1 MEKGKEPQQK
11 KVEKIGSV
19 MVVGGGVGGMQ
30 AALDLANSGFK
41 VYLVEESSAIGG
53 RMAQLDKTFPT
64 NDCSMCTISPK
75 LVETGRHLNIQL
87 MMDSEVMKVDGQA
100 GNFSVTVRHK
110 PRYIDISKC
119 TGCSEC
125 AQVCPIITTSRFD
138 EGMAQQRAAYKL
150 YPQAVPNAY
159 AIEKLGIAPC
169 RDACPAGQR
178 AQGYI
183 ALIREGRY
191 DDAMRVIKEDN
202 PFPGICGRIC
212 NHRCEEACNRNLV
225 DQPLSIASLKRFVAD
240 RVYAQPYLP
249 VDPLAYKFEE
259 KVAIVGAGPC
269 GLTAAKDLRKLGYP
283 VTIFEALPLA
293 GGMLRVG
300 IPDYRLPPQVVDRE
314 VREIIDLGIDLR
326 LNTPVTDLDE
336 VMKEGFKSVLI
347 AVGAHEGRK
356 LPIPGANLP
365 EVLINTQFL
374 RDVSLMNLGLR
385 IADFGLKDEKS
396 SSAPPDPPTESN
408 PQSAIRNPQSV
419 VQGRHVLVLGGG
431 NVAMDCARTALRLG
445 AAKVEMACLES
456 REKMPASIE
465 EIHEGEEEG
474 ITVYPSRSFK
484 RILDKDGH
492 VAGVEAVKVTF
503 MEFDGEGRLN
513 LQTEEGSEHI
523 LPCEVVIFAI
533 GQRAGLAFIPE
544 SAGVGVTRMSTIAVN
559 PNTYAATRPGVFA
572 AGDATTGTAYVIE
585 AVAAGHK
592 AAASMHRYLRGEEME
607 PAPRPELPV
616 VKMVKEEVQE
626 RVAKGEVN
634 VTPRVKMAASPAGH
648 RVSSFTEVSLGYTE
662 EEAKAEASRCLACGI
677 CSECLSCYYKCG
689 LNAINHDMVET
700 QEEVNVGSVILAPG
714 YEVYNARLSQ
724 EYGLGRYPNVLNAL
738 QFERIL
744 SASGPTLGHVQRPSD
759 KKVPKK
765 IAFLQCVGSRD
776 QNHPY
781 CSAVCCMYATK
792 EAIIAREHEKEV
804 EPTIFFIDIRAYGK
818 GFDAYY
824 ERAKKEY
831 GVRYVRCA
839 ISRVVENPRTKNL
852 LITYL
857 DEAGEI
863 REEEF
868 DLVVLSV
875 GMVPSASTK
884 ELAKNIG
891 IELDAHGFA
900 KTDSLT
906 PLATS
911 RRGVYVCGVFQGP
924 KDIPE
929 TVAQASG
936 AAAAASE
943 ILSEV
948 RGTMVARKEYPAQKE
963 VKEEEP
969 RIGVFVC
976 HCGNNIGGV
985 VNVPAVKEYA
995 ASLGSVVF
1003 ADENLYTCSQD
1014 TQEKIKKAIE
1024 EHRLNRV
1031 IVASCTPRTH
1041 EPLFQETIREAGLNP
1056 YLFDMA
1062 NIRDQ
1067 CSWVHMHEKEAATSK
1082 ARDLVR
1088 MAVAN
1093 ARLIRPLEEL
1103 TKGVI
1108 KRGLV
1113 IGGGLSGMTAALGL
1127 AEQGFEA
1134 VLVEKEA
1141 ELGGNLR
1148 HLKTTLDGKDVSR
1161 YLEELTARVTQHPR
1175 IQVFTN
1181 AVITEFSGYVGNYKT
1196 SLMVGPRMFSREV
1209 EHGVTLL
1216 ATGGEEL
1223 KPKEYLYGQD
1233 KRVLTQLEMEA
1244 FLHGDGRK
1252 IQELKEVVMIQCVG
1266 SRNEERPYCSRV
1278 CCAEA
1283 VKNAL
1288 TLKALNPKARV
1299 TILYRDMRMY
1309 GTLEEDY
1316 ARARKAGIRFLR
1328 YEEDR
1333 KPEVTQEDGRLRLTF
1348 YNPVLR
1354 ENLSYQPDLL
1364 VLSTA
1369 TIAAD
1374 TAELASMLKVP
1385 RTADGFFLEAHMKLR
1400 PVDFSSEGLFL
1411 CGIAHSPKTIEE
1423 SLCQASAAVARA
1435 CTVLA
1440 KDQIQISGVVSVVDP
1455 DKCAACLTCVRV
1467 CPYNVPVINKEGVAE
1482 IEAAM
1487 CHGCGICASECPG
1500 KAIKLQHFTD
1510 EQVMAKCDVIIEV
1523 LSDVFKGE
1531 RV

>member
-11 KVEKIGSV
+11 NAEKIGAV

-125 AQVCPIITTSRFD
+125 AQVCPIITPGRFD

-159 AIEKLGIAPC
+159 AIEKLGVSPC

-249 VDPLAYKFEE
+249 PDPLPYNYEE
-259 KVAIVGAGPC
+259 KVAIIGAGPC

-314 VREIIDLGIDLR
+314 VREIVDLGIDLR
-326 LNTPVTDLDE
+326 LNTPVTDLDG
-336 VMKEGFKSVLI
+336 VMNEGFKSVLI

-374 RDVSLMNLGLR
+374 RDVSLSNIG
-385 IADFGLKDEKS
+385 IGSGNGHPHPKS
-396 SSAPPDPPTESN
+396 
-408 PQSAIRNPQSV
+408 I
-419 VQGRHVLVLGGG
+419 VQKRHVLVLGGG
-431 NVAMDCARTALRLG
+431 NVAMDCARTAVRLG
-445 AAKVEMACLES
+445 AARVDMACLES
-456 REKMPASIE
+456 REKMPASME
-465 EIHEGEEEG
+465 EIHEAEEEG
-474 ITVYPSRSFK
+474 ITIYPSRSFK
-484 RILDKDGH
+484 RVLDREGH

-503 MEFDGEGRLN
+503 MEFDAEGRLN
-513 LQTEEGSEHI
+513 LETEEGSEHL

-544 SAGVGVTRMSTIAVN
+544 SAGVGTTRMSTIAVN

-607 PAPRPELPV
+607 PAPKPELPV
-616 VKMVKEEVQE
+616 VKFTKDQIQE
-626 RVAKGEVN
+626 RLVTGELK
-634 VTPRVKMAASPAGH
+634 VTPRVKMAQSPAGQ
-648 RVSSFTEVSLGYTE
+648 RVSSFREVSLGYTE

-677 CSECLSCYYKCG
+677 CSECLSCVYKCG

-700 QEEVNVGSVILAPG
+700 QEEVRVGSIILAPG

-759 KKVPKK
+759 GKAPRK

-792 EAIIAREHEKEV
+792 EAIIAKEHEKEV

-824 ERAKKEY
+824 ERARKEY

-839 ISRVVENPRTKNL
+839 ISRVVEDPRTKNL
-852 LITYL
+852 RITYL
-857 DEAGEI
+857 DEGGEMQ
-863 REEEF
+863 EEEF

-875 GMVPSASTK
+875 GMVPAASTK
-884 ELAKNIG
+884 ELAKNVE
-891 IELDAHGFA
+891 IELDANGFA
-900 KTDSLT
+900 KTDPLD
-906 PLATS
+906 PLATT
-911 RRGVYVCGVFQGP
+911 RPGVYVCGVFQGP

-936 AAAAASE
+936 AAAAASQ

-948 RGTMVARKEYPAQKE
+948 RGTLVARKEYPPQKE

-995 ASLGSVVF
+995 ASLGAVVF

-1024 EHRLNRV
+1024 EHKLNRV

-1067 CSWVHMHEKEAATSK
+1067 CSWVHMHEKEVATSK

-1113 IGGGLSGMTAALGL
+1113 IGGGLAGMTAALGL
-1127 AEQGFEA
+1127 AGQGFEA

-1181 AVITEFSGYVGNYKT
+1181 AVITDFSGYVGNYKT
-1196 SLMVGPRMFSREV
+1196 SLMVGPRMFSRDV
-1209 EHGVTLL
+1209 EHGVTIL
-1216 ATGGEEL
+1216 ATGGEEY

-1233 KRVLTQLEMEA
+1233 QRVLTQLEMEA
-1244 FLHGDGRK
+1244 FLHGDRRK
-1252 IQELKEVVMIQCVG
+1252 IEELKEVVMIQCVG

-1288 TLKALNPKARV
+1288 TLKSLNPKARV
-1299 TILYRDMRMY
+1299 VILYRDMRMY

-1354 ENLSYQPDLL
+1354 E
-1364 VLSTA
+1364 
-1369 TIAAD
+1369 
-1374 TAELASMLKVP
+1374 
-1385 RTADGFFLEAHMKLR
+1385 R
-1400 PVDFSSEGLFL
+1400 LFL
-1411 CGIAHSPKTIEE
+1411 CGIAHSPKNIEE
-1423 SLCQASAAVARA
+1423 SLSQASAAVSRA

-1440 KDQIQISGVVSVVDP
+1440 KDEIQISGVVSVVDP

-1467 CPYNVPVINKEGVAE
+1467 CPYNVPVINKDGVAE

-1523 LSDVFKGE
+1523 LSDVFRGE
-1531 RV
+1531 QV

>member
-1 MEKGKEPQQK
+1 MRKATGHQQE
-11 KVEKIGSV
+11 KVEKTGAV
-19 MVVGGGVGGMQ
+19 MIVGGGVGGMQ

-41 VYLVEESSAIGG
+41 VYLVEETTAIGG

-100 GNFSVTVRHK
+100 GNFRVTVRHK

-125 AQVCPIITTSRFD
+125 AQVCPIITPSRFD

-159 AIEKLGIAPC
+159 AIEKRGIAPC
-169 RDACPAGQR
+169 RDACPTGQR

-191 DDAMRVIKEDN
+191 EDAMRVIKEDN

-212 NHRCEEACNRNLV
+212 NHRCEDACNRNLV
-225 DQPLSIASLKRFVAD
+225 DQPLSVASLKRFVTD
-240 RVYAQPYLP
+240 QVYQQSYLP
-249 VDPLAYKFEE
+249 PDPLPYQYEE

-269 GLTAAKDLRKLGYP
+269 GLTAAKDLRKQGYP

-300 IPDYRLPPQVVDRE
+300 VPDYRLPPLIVDRE

-326 LNTPVTDLDE
+326 LNTPVTNLDDI
-336 VMKEGFKSVLI
+336 MNEGFKAVLI

-356 LPIPGANLP
+356 LPIPGADLP
-365 EVLINTQFL
+365 EVLINTKFL
-374 RDVSLMNLGLR
+374 RDVSLLGLG
-385 IADFGLKDEKS
+385 IQKDPSGSQIRDPKS
-396 SSAPPDPPTESN
+396 
-408 PQSAIRNPQSV
+408 I
-419 VQGRHVLVLGGG
+419 VQNRHVLVLGGG
-431 NVAMDCARTALRLG
+431 NVAADCARTAVRLG
-445 AAKVEMACLES
+445 AAKVDMACLES
-456 REKMPASIE
+456 REKMPAHPDE
-465 EIHEGEEEG
+465 VKEAEEEG
-474 ITVYPSRSFK
+474 ITLYNSRSFK
-484 RILDKDGH
+484 RVLDQDGH

-503 MEFDGEGRLN
+503 MEFDPEGRLK
-513 LQTEEGSEHI
+513 LETEEGSEHV
-523 LPCEVVIFAI
+523 LPCEVMIFAI

-544 SAGVGVTRMSTIAVN
+544 SAGVGITRMSTIAVN
-559 PNTYAATRPGVFA
+559 PNTFAATRPGVFA
-572 AGDATTGTAYVIE
+572 AGDVTTGTAFVVE
-585 AVAAGHK
+585 AVASGHK
-592 AAASMHRYLRGEEME
+592 SAASIHRYLRGEELE
-607 PAPRPELPV
+607 PAPQPELPV
-616 VKMVKEEVQE
+616 VKLTKEELQE
-626 RVAKGEVN
+626 RVASGDVRVATRLRIE
-634 VTPRVKMAASPAGH
+634 PRPVHQRK
-648 RVSSFTEVSLGYTE
+648 SSFAEVSPGYTE
-662 EEAKAEASRCLACGI
+662 EEAKAEAARCLACGI
-677 CSECLSCYYKCG
+677 CSECLCCYYKCG
-689 LNAINHDMVET
+689 LGAINHNMVET
-700 QEEVNVGSVILAPG
+700 QEEVQVGSIILSPG
-714 YEVYNARLSQ
+714 YQVYNARLSQ

-738 QFERIL
+738 QLERIL

-759 KKVPKK
+759 GRVPKK
-765 IAFLQCVGSRD
+765 VAFLQCVGSRD
-776 QNHPY
+776 QSHPY

-792 EAIIAREHEKEV
+792 EAIIAKEHEKEV

-824 ERAKKEY
+824 ERARKEY

-839 ISRVVENPRTKNL
+839 ISRVVEDPRTKNL
-852 LITYL
+852 RITYI
-857 DEAGEI
+857 DDAGEI
-863 REEEF
+863 KEEEF

-875 GMVPSASTK
+875 GMVPSASTS
-884 ELAKNIG
+884 ELAKNLG
-891 IELDAHGFA
+891 VELDPYGFA

-911 RRGVYVCGVFQGP
+911 RPGVYVCGVFQGP

-948 RGTMVARKEYPAQKE
+948 RGTMVTRKEYPEERE

-976 HCGNNIGGV
+976 RCGNNIGGV
-985 VNVPAVKEYA
+985 VNVPGVKEYA
-995 ASLGSVVF
+995 ASLGNVVY
-1003 ADENLYTCSQD
+1003 AEENLYTCSQD

-1024 EHRLNRV
+1024 EHKLNRV
-1031 IVASCTPRTH
+1031 IVASCSPRTH
-1041 EPLFQETIREAGLNP
+1041 EPLFQETIREAGLNR
-1056 YLFDMA
+1056 YLFEMA

-1067 CSWVHMHEKEAATSK
+1067 CSWVHMHQKEEATSK

-1093 ARLIRPLEEL
+1093 ARLIRPLEEQ

-1134 VLVEKEA
+1134 VLVEKEG

-1148 HLKTTLDGKDVSR
+1148 HLKTTLDGKDVPR
-1161 YLEELTARVTQHPR
+1161 YLEEVKAKVTRHPR
-1175 IQVFTN
+1175 IQVFAN
-1181 AVITEFSGYVGNYKT
+1181 AAVTDFSGYVGNFKS
-1196 SLMVGPRMFSREV
+1196 SLRVGLGGSSREI
-1209 EHGVTLL
+1209 EHGVTIV

-1223 KPKEYLYGQD
+1223 KPKEYLYGED
-1233 KRVLTQLEMEA
+1233 KRVLTQLELEG
-1244 FLHGDGRK
+1244 LLDGDGKRV
-1252 IQELKEVVMIQCVG
+1252 EGLKHVLMIQCVG

-1288 TLKALNPKARV
+1288 TIKTLNPKAQV

-1309 GTLEEDY
+1309 SHLEEDY
-1316 ARARKAGIRFLR
+1316 ARARKAGVRFLR

-1333 KPEVTQEDGRLRLTF
+1333 KPQVARRDGNLEVIF

-1354 ENLSYQPDLL
+1354 ENLSYYPDLL

-1369 TIAAD
+1369 TVPAD

-1400 PVDFSSEGLFL
+1400 PVDFASEGLFL
-1411 CGIAHSPKTIEE
+1411 CGVAHSPKLIEE
-1423 SLCQASAAVARA
+1423 SLSQASAAVSRA
-1435 CTVLA
+1435 CTILG
-1440 KDQIQISGVVSVVDP
+1440 KDQIQVGGVVSVVDP
-1455 DKCAACLTCVRV
+1455 EKCAACLTCVRV
-1467 CPYNVPVINKEGVAE
+1467 CPYNVPVINKDGVAE
-1482 IEAAM
+1482 IEVAM
-1487 CHGCGICASECPG
+1487 CQGCGICASECPG

-1510 EQVMAKCDVIIEV
+1510 EQILAKCDVLLEV
-1523 LSDVFKGE
+1523 LSDVLQGE
-1531 RV
+1531 AV

>member
-1 MEKGKEPQQK
+1 MEKGKEPQLK
-11 KVEKIGSV
+11 EAEKIGAV

-125 AQVCPIITTSRFD
+125 AQVCPIITPGRFD

-159 AIEKLGIAPC
+159 AIEKLGVSPC

-191 DDAMRVIKEDN
+191 DDAMRAIKEDN

-212 NHRCEEACNRNLV
+212 NHRCEEACNRNLA

-249 VDPLAYKFEE
+249 ADPLPYKFEE
-259 KVAIVGAGPC
+259 KVAIIGAGPC

-326 LNTPVTDLDE
+326 LNTPVTDLE
-336 VMKEGFKSVLI
+336 GVMKEGFKSVLI

-374 RDVSLMNLGLR
+374 RDVSLSNIG
-385 IADFGLKDEKS
+385 I
-396 SSAPPDPPTESN
+396 ESGN
-408 PQSAIRNPQSV
+408 GRPHPKMA
-419 VQGRHVLVLGGG
+419 VQNRHVLVLGGG
-431 NVAMDCARTALRLG
+431 NVAMDCARTAVRLG
-445 AAKVEMACLES
+445 AARVDMACLES
-456 REKMPASIE
+456 GEKMPASLE
-465 EIHEGEEEG
+465 EIHEAEEEG
-474 ITVYPSRSFK
+474 ITIYPSRSFK
-484 RILDKDGH
+484 RVLDREGH

-503 MEFDGEGRLN
+503 MEFDAEGRLN
-513 LQTEEGSEHI
+513 LETEEGSEHI

-544 SAGVGVTRMSTIAVN
+544 SAGVGITRLSTIAVN

-616 VKMVKEEVQE
+616 VKLTKEEVQE
-626 RVAKGEVN
+626 RVAKGEVK
-634 VTPRVKMAASPAGH
+634 VTPRVKMAASPAGQ
-648 RVSSFTEVSLGYTE
+648 RVSSFSEVSLGYTE
-662 EEAKAEASRCLACGI
+662 EEAKAEAARCLACGI
-677 CSECLSCYYKCG
+677 CSECLSCVYKCG
-689 LNAINHDMVET
+689 LGAINHEMVEN
-700 QEEVNVGSVILAPG
+700 QEEVRVGSIILAPG

-744 SASGPTLGHVQRPSD
+744 SASGPTMGHVQRPSD
-759 KKVPKK
+759 GKVPRK

-792 EAIIAREHEKEV
+792 EAIIAKEHEKEV

-824 ERAKKEY
+824 ERARKEY

-839 ISRVVENPRTKNL
+839 ISRVVEDPRTKNL
-852 LITYL
+852 RITYL
-857 DEAGEI
+857 DEGGEMQ
-863 REEEF
+863 EEEF

-884 ELAKNIG
+884 ELAKNVG
-891 IELDAHGFA
+891 IELDTNGFA
-900 KTDSLT
+900 KTDSRE
-906 PLATS
+906 PLATT
-911 RRGVYVCGVFQGP
+911 RPGVYVCGVFQGP

-936 AAAAASE
+936 AAAAASQ
-943 ILSEV
+943 ILSQV
-948 RGTMVARKEYPAQKE
+948 RGNLVARKEYPPQKD
-963 VKEEEP
+963 VQEEEP

-976 HCGNNIGGV
+976 RCGNNIGGV

-995 ASLGSVVF
+995 ASLGAVVF

-1067 CSWVHMHEKEAATSK
+1067 CSWVHMHEKEVATSK

-1113 IGGGLSGMTAALGL
+1113 IGGGLAGMTAALGL

-1134 VLVEKEA
+1134 VLAEKEA

-1181 AVITEFSGYVGNYKT
+1181 AVITDFSGYVGNYKT
-1196 SLMVGPRMFSREV
+1196 SLMVGPRMFSRDV
-1209 EHGVTLL
+1209 EHGVTIL
-1216 ATGGEEL
+1216 ATGGEEY

-1233 KRVLTQLEMEA
+1233 ERVLTQLEMEA
-1244 FLHGDGRK
+1244 FLHGDRRK
-1252 IQELKEVVMIQCVG
+1252 IEELKEVVMIQCVG

-1288 TLKALNPKARV
+1288 TLKSLNPKARV
-1299 TILYRDMRMY
+1299 TLLYRDMRMY

-1354 ENLSYQPDLL
+1354 EKLSYQPDLL
-1364 VLSTA
+1364 VLSAA

-1423 SLCQASAAVARA
+1423 SLSQAAAAVARA

-1467 CPYNVPVINKEGVAE
+1467 CPYTVPVINKDGVAE

-1523 LSDVFKGE
+1523 LSDVFRGE

>member
-1 MEKGKEPQQK
+1 MARETELQPAKIEKTGA
-11 KVEKIGSV
+11 V

-41 VYLVEESSAIGG
+41 VYLVEETTAIGG

-100 GNFSVTVRHK
+100 GNFTVTVRHK

-125 AQVCPIITTSRFD
+125 AQVCPIITPSRFD

-159 AIEKLGIAPC
+159 AIEKRGIPPC
-169 RDACPAGQR
+169 RDACPTGQR

-191 DDAMRVIKEDN
+191 EDAMRVIKEDN

-225 DQPLSIASLKRFVAD
+225 DQPLSIATLKRFVTD
-240 RVYAQPYLP
+240 QVYRQPYNP
-249 VDPLAYKFEE
+249 PDPLPYEFEE
-259 KVAIVGAGPC
+259 KVAIIGAGPC
-269 GLTAAKDLRKLGYP
+269 GLTAAKDLRKAGYP

-300 IPDYRLPPQVVDRE
+300 VPDYRLPPLIVDRE

-326 LNTPVTDLDE
+326 LNTPVTNLDD
-336 VMKEGFKSVLI
+336 VMKEGFKAVLI

-356 LPIPGANLP
+356 LPIPGTELP
-365 EVLINTQFL
+365 EVLINTKFL
-374 RDVSLMNLGLR
+374 RDVSLLSLG
-385 IADFGLKDEKS
+385 IHKDPSGGEIR
-396 SSAPPDPPTESN
+396 DPK
-408 PQSAIRNPQSV
+408 AV
-419 VQGRHVLVLGGG
+419 VQNRHVLVLGGG
-431 NVAMDCARTALRLG
+431 NVAIDCARTAVRLG
-445 AAKVEMACLES
+445 AAKVDMACLES
-456 REKMPASIE
+456 CEKMPAHPDE
-465 EIHEGEEEG
+465 VKEAEEEG
-474 ITVYPSRSFK
+474 ITVYYSRSFK
-484 RILDKDGH
+484 RILDKDRH

-503 MEFDGEGRLN
+503 MEFDQEGRLS
-513 LQTEEGSEHI
+513 LETEEGSEHV

-559 PNTYAATRPGVFA
+559 PNTFAATRPGVFA
-572 AGDATTGTAYVIE
+572 AGDVTTGTGYVVE
-585 AVAAGHK
+585 AVASGHK
-592 AAASMHRYLRGEEME
+592 CAGSIHRYLRGEELE
-607 PAPRPELPV
+607 PVPQPELPV
-616 VKMVKEEVQE
+616 VKLTKEEVQE
-626 RVAKGEVN
+626 RMASGDVRM
-634 VTPRVKMAASPAGH
+634 TPRL
-648 RVSSFTEVSLGYTE
+648 RVEPRPVSQRKSSFAEVSPGYTE
-662 EEAKAEASRCLACGI
+662 EEAKAEAARCLACGI
-677 CSECLSCYYKCG
+677 CSECLCCYYKCG
-689 LNAINHDMVET
+689 LAAINHDMVET
-700 QEEVNVGSVILAPG
+700 QEEVRVGSVILSPG

-744 SASGPTLGHVQRPSD
+744 SASGPTMGHVQRPSD
-759 KKVPKK
+759 GQLPRK

-792 EAIIAREHEKEV
+792 EAIIAKEHEKEIQ
-804 EPTIFFIDIRAYGK
+804 PTIFFIDIRAYGK
-818 GFDAYY
+818 GFDSYY

-839 ISRVVENPRTKNL
+839 ISRVVENPKTKNL
-852 LITYL
+852 WITYI
-857 DEAGEI
+857 DDAGEI
-863 REEEF
+863 KEEEF
-868 DLVVLSV
+868 DLAVLSV

-884 ELAKNIG
+884 ELAKNLG
-891 IELDAHGFA
+891 IELDAYGFA
-900 KTDSLT
+900 KTDTLA

-911 RRGVYVCGVFQGP
+911 RPGVYVCGVFQGP

-948 RGTMVARKEYPAQKE
+948 RGTMVTRKEYPDQKD

-976 HCGNNIGGV
+976 RCGNNIGGV
-985 VNVPAVKEYA
+985 VDVPGVKEYA
-995 ASLGSVVF
+995 GSMGNVVY
-1003 ADENLYTCSQD
+1003 AEENLYTCSQD

-1024 EHRLNRV
+1024 EHKLNRV
-1031 IVASCTPRTH
+1031 IVASCSPRTH
-1041 EPLFQETIREAGLNP
+1041 EPLFQETIREAGLNR
-1056 YLFDMA
+1056 YLFEMA

-1067 CSWVHMHEKEAATSK
+1067 CSWVHMNEKEKASLK

-1103 TKGVI
+1103 TKGVT

-1113 IGGGLSGMTAALGL
+1113 IGAGLSGMTAALGL
-1127 AEQGFEA
+1127 AEQGFE
-1134 VLVEKEA
+1134 VFLVEKEG

-1148 HLKTTLDGKDVSR
+1148 HLYTTLDGKDVPK
-1161 YLEELTARVTQHPR
+1161 YLEELKIRVTKHPR
-1175 IQVFTN
+1175 IEVITN
-1181 AVITEFSGYVGNYKT
+1181 AAVEDFSGYVGNYKT
-1196 SLMVGPRMFSREV
+1196 RLGVGKGNGGREL
-1209 EHGVTLL
+1209 EHGVTIV

-1223 KPKEYLYGQD
+1223 KPKEYLYGED
-1233 KRVLTQLEMEA
+1233 PRVLTQLELEKKLA
-1244 FLHGDGRK
+1244 TKRAEVD
-1252 IQELKEVVMIQCVG
+1252 ELKEVVMIQCVG

-1288 TLKALNPKARV
+1288 TIKNLNPKTRV
-1299 TILYRDMRMY
+1299 VILYRDMRMY
-1309 GTLEEDY
+1309 SFLEEHY
-1316 ARARKAGIRFLR
+1316 ARAREAGVLFLR

-1333 KPEVTQEDGRLRLTF
+1333 KPEVAIQDGKLTVAL

-1354 ENLSYQPDLL
+1354 ENLSFHPDLL
-1364 VLSTA
+1364 TLSTA
-1369 TIAAD
+1369 TVSSD
-1374 TAELASMLKVP
+1374 TSELASMLKVP

-1400 PVDFSSEGLFL
+1400 PVDFASEGLYL
-1411 CGIAHSPKTIEE
+1411 CGVAHSPKMIDE
-1423 SLCQASAAVARA
+1423 SLSQASAVVSRA
-1435 CTVLA
+1435 CTILS
-1440 KDQIQISGVVSVVDP
+1440 KDQIQVGGVVSVVDP
-1455 DKCAACLTCVRV
+1455 EKCAACLTCVRV
-1467 CPYNVPVINKEGVAE
+1467 CPYNVPVINADGVAE
-1482 IEAAM
+1482 IEVAK
-1487 CHGCGICASECPG
+1487 CQGCGICASECPG

-1510 EQVMAKCDVIIEV
+1510 EQIMAKCDVLFEV
-1523 LSDVFKGE
+1523 LSDVFKG
-1531 RV
+1531 RAA